1 MKNYKD
7 HLKNQNINSIPKI
20 TQNDIKQ
27 YVLERFEEIKQGSS
41 MEAIIKFH
49 SHNKYLLMA
58 HNQEKLK
65 ILGNIVAN
73 HQKRNIHEMV
83 LDYENHLKMTLEKT
97 PTVKT
102 HINVLMHIFG
112 FFGKYFN
119 QIQKNGF
126 LDLVKEYRE
135 NRITLGRI
143 LCLIEPITYQI
154 NTTYLV
160 SQTYFLLYSESVINN
175 FGEIG
180 PQTFNIR
187 KELHGYE

>member
-7 HLKNQNINSIPKI
+7 FLNHQNMNSIPEI
-20 TQNDIKQ
+20 TQADIKQ
-27 YVLERFEEIKQGSS
+27 YVLERFEEIKENSS
-41 MEAIIKFH
+41 MDDIIKFH
-49 SHNKYLLMA
+49 SRNKYLLMA
-58 HNQEKLK
+58 YNQEKLK

-73 HQKRNIHEMV
+73 HQKKKIRDLI
-83 LDYENHLKMTLEKT
+83 LDYENHLKVILEKT

-119 QIQKNGF
+119 KIQKKEF
-126 LDLVKEYRE
+126 LDLIKEYRE
-135 NRITLGRI
+135 GRITLGRI

-160 SQTYFLLYSESVINN
+160 SQTYFLLYAESVINN
-175 FGEIG
+175 FDEIA
-180 PQTFNIR
+180 PQTFNLK
-187 KELHGYE
+187 KEMHGYE

>member
-1 MKNYKD
+1 MKNDKD
-7 HLKNQNINSIPKI
+7 LLNHQNMNSVPEIAQ
-20 TQNDIKQ
+20 TDIKQ
-27 YVLERFEEIKQGSS
+27 YVLGRFEEIKQDSS
-41 MEAIIKFH
+41 MDDIIKFH

-73 HQKRNIHEMV
+73 HQKKNLHDLI
-83 LDYENHLKMTLEKT
+83 LDYESHLKVTLEKT

-119 QIQKNGF
+119 QIQKKRF

-135 NRITLGRI
+135 NKITLGRI

-175 FGEIG
+175 FDEIT
-180 PQTFNIR
+180 PQIFNIK
-187 KELHGYE
+187 KELRDYE

>member
-7 HLKNQNINSIPKI
+7 LLNHKNMNSIPEI

-27 YVLERFEEIKQGSS
+27 YVLERFEEIKQNSS
-41 MEAIIKFH
+41 MDDIIKFH
-49 SHNKYLLMA
+49 SNNKYLLMA

-73 HQKRNIHEMV
+73 HQKKNIYDLILE
-83 LDYENHLKMTLEKT
+83 YEYHLKGTLEKT

-119 QIQKNGF
+119 QIQKKGF
-126 LDLVKEYRE
+126 LDLIKEYRE

-154 NTTYLV
+154 NATYLV

-175 FGEIG
+175 FEEIT
-180 PQTFNIR
+180 PQIFNIK
-187 KELHGYE
+187 KELYDYE

>member
-7 HLKNQNINSIPKI
+7 FLNHQNMNSIPEI
-20 TQNDIKQ
+20 TQADIRQ
-27 YVLERFEEIKQGSS
+27 YVLERFEEIKENSS
-41 MEAIIKFH
+41 MDEIIKFH

-73 HQKRNIHEMV
+73 HQKKNISE
-83 LDYENHLKMTLEKT
+83 LISDYENHLKIILEKT

-119 QIQKNGF
+119 QIQKKEF
-126 LDLVKEYRE
+126 LDLIKEYRE
-135 NRITLGRI
+135 DKITLGRI

-160 SQTYFLLYSESVINN
+160 SQTYFLLYAESIINN
-175 FGEIG
+175 FDEIT
-180 PQTFNIR
+180 PHIFNIK
-187 KELHGYE
+187 KELYGHE

>member
-7 HLKNQNINSIPKI
+7 PLNHQRINSIPKI

-27 YVLERFEEIKQGSS
+27 YVLERFKEVKQNSS
-41 MEAIIKFH
+41 MDDIIKFH
-49 SHNKYLLMA
+49 SYNKYLLMA

-73 HQKRNIHEMV
+73 HQKKNIHDII
-83 LDYENHLKMTLEKT
+83 LDYENHLKITLEKT

-119 QIQKNGF
+119 QIQKKGF
-126 LDLVKEYRE
+126 LDLIKEYRE

-154 NTTYLV
+154 NATYLV

-175 FGEIG
+175 FGEIT
-180 PQTFNIR
+180 PQIFNIK
-187 KELHGYE
+187 KE